1 MVNKVE
7 TSDRRAALQ
16 KALVASAERIIG
28 ERGYQAL
35 RARDLA
41 LEVGCALG
49 AIYNVFPDLDALVL
63 AVKAR
68 TLDALDAAIAE
79 RFAAIDAPADLEPR
93 SAIEAAAQRLQGL
106 AQTYLAFASAHPKQ
120 WQALFEHRGL
130 DAAVPKAYME
140 QLEGIFGHIERPLA
154 TIAPS
159 ASPAERRLFA
169 RALFSAVHGIVTL
182 GLDEKLGAL
191 PKDLLAWQVHAL
203 VRAATLGLADHP
215 ELAAQTSAPAG

>member
-1 MVNKVE
+1 MVNKGE
-7 TSDRRAALQ
+7 MSDRRAALQ
-16 KALVASAERIIG
+16 KALVASAERMIG

-41 LEVGCALG
+41 QEVGCALG
-49 AIYNVFPDLDALVL
+49 AIYNVFPDLDSLVL

-79 RFAAIDAPADLEPR
+79 RFAATGVRADLEPGG
-93 SAIEAAAQRLQGL
+93 AVKAATQRLQGL
-106 AQTYLAFASAHPKQ
+106 AQTYLAFASAHPKL

-130 DAAVPKAYME
+130 DATVPEAYME

-159 ASPAERRLFA
+159 ASPAKRRLFA

-191 PKDLLAWQVHAL
+191 PKDLLAWQVQAV
-203 VRAATLGLADHP
+203 VRAAALGLADHP
-215 ELAAQTSAPAG
+215 ELAAQTPAG